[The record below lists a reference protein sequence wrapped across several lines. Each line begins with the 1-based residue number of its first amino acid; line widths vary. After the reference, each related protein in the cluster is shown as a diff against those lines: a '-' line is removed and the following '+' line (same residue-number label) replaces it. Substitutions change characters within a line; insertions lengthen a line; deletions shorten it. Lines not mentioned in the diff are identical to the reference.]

1 MTVSILLADDHAVLR
16 HGVIRLLESADD
28 LEVVGE
34 ADNGREAVA
43 KARELRPDVVVIDI
57 SMPLMNGIAAMREIL
72 KLSPDTRVLV
82 LSMHNDERFVH
93 QALGAGAR
101 GYVEKGAELSELI
114 SAIRIV
120 ASGSVYLSS
129 NITGVVVDGYL
140 RQESPG
146 PEQGYPN
153 PLSDRETEIVQLL
166 AEGKSTKET
175 AYLLE
180 ISARTVDA
188 HRQRI
193 MTKLGIDSVAG
204 LVKWAIRQGLTSEE

>member
-1 MTVSILLADDHAVLR
+1 MKVTILLADDHAVLR

-28 LEVVGE
+28 LEVIGE
-34 ADNGREAVA
+34 ADNGREAIA
-43 KARELRPDVVVIDI
+43 RARELKPDVVVLDI

-72 KLSPDTRVLV
+72 KSAPATRILV
-82 LSMHNDERFVH
+82 LSMHTDERFAH

-101 GYVEKGAELSELI
+101 GYVEKGAELSELLD
-114 SAIRIV
+114 AIRAV
-120 ASGSVYLSS
+120 AAGSVYLSS
-129 NITGVVVDGYL
+129 GITGVVVDGYL
-140 RQESPG
+140 RQDVPG
-146 PEQGYPN
+146 PEQGYLS
-153 PLSDRETEIVQLL
+153 PLSHRETEIVQLL

-175 AYLLE
+175 AYLLK

>member
-1 MTVSILLADDHAVLR
+1 MKVTILLADDHAVLR

-28 LEVVGE
+28 LEVIGE
-34 ADNGREAVA
+34 ADNGCDAVA
-43 KARELRPDVVVIDI
+43 RAGELKPNVVVIDI

-72 KLSPDTRVLV
+72 KVSPASRVLV
-82 LSMHNDERFVH
+82 LSMHTDERFVY
-93 QALGAGAR
+93 QALQAGAR
-101 GYVEKGAELSELI
+101 GYVEKGAELSELLD
-114 SAIRIV
+114 AIRMV
-120 ASGSVYLSS
+120 ASGSVYLSGS
-129 NITGVVVDGYL
+129 ITGVVVDGYL
-140 RQESPG
+140 RQDAPG
-146 PEQGYPN
+146 PDQGFPN
-153 PLSDRETEIVQLL
+153 PLSHRETEIVQLL

-175 AYLLE
+175 AYLLK

>member
-1 MTVSILLADDHAVLR
+1 MKVTILLADDHAVLR

-28 LEVVGE
+28 LEVIGE
-34 ADNGREAVA
+34 ADNGRDAVA
-43 KARELRPDVVVIDI
+43 RAGELKPNVVVIDI

-72 KLSPDTRVLV
+72 KVSPASRVLV
-82 LSMHNDERFVH
+82 LSMHTDERFVH
-93 QALGAGAR
+93 QALQAGAR
-101 GYVEKGAELSELI
+101 GYVEKGAELSELLE
-114 SAIRIV
+114 AIRMV
-120 ASGSVYLSS
+120 ASGSVYLSGS
-129 NITGVVVDGYL
+129 ITGVVVDGYL
-140 RQESPG
+140 RQDAPG
-146 PEQGYPN
+146 SDQGFPN
-153 PLSDRETEIVQLL
+153 PLSHRETEIVQLL

-175 AYLLE
+175 AYLLK

>member
-28 LEVVGE
+28 LEVIGE
-34 ADNGREAVA
+34 AENGREAVVR
-43 KARELRPDVVVIDI
+43 ARELQPNVVVIDI

-72 KLSPDTRVLV
+72 KSSPKTRILV
-82 LSMHNDERFVH
+82 LSMHTDERFVH
-93 QALGAGAR
+93 QALTAGAR
-101 GYVEKGAELSELI
+101 GYVEKGAELSELLD
-114 SAIRIV
+114 AIRAV
-120 ASGSVYLSS
+120 ASGSIYLSS
-129 NITGVVVDGYL
+129 NVTGVVVDGYL
-140 RQESPG
+140 RQDTPG
-146 PEQGYPN
+146 EEQVYPN
-153 PLSDRETEIVQLL
+153 PLSDREIEIVQLL

-175 AYLLE
+175 AFLLE